1 MAPTS
6 DLVHMALH
14 KRDVDATYIAI
25 RVIIGVAVL
34 AVVVTG
40 GVLIYFRNKRWRYR
54 QTNGAPDGINRVY
67 G

>member
-6 DLVHMALH
+6 DLLHMALH
-14 KRDVDATYIAI
+14 KRDVDATYIVI
-25 RVIIGVAVL
+25 RVVIGVAVP

-40 GVLIYFRNKRWRYR
+40 GVLIYFRNKRWRHR
-54 QTNGAPDGINRVY
+54 QMNGASDGINRVY